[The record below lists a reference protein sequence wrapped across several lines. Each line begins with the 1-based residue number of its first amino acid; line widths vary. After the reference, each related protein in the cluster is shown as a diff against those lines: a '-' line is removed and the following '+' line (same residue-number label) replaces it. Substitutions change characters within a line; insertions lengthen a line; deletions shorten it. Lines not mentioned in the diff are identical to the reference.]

1 MAEDI
6 RNNIKLQKER
16 AAQLNKINMLG
27 QEFNSIMKDA
37 SINMKQQ
44 LKDAGATQAEIQDMV
59 KGFGSFNTLARK
71 AAKLSKE
78 DLANRKKRNELQS
91 ASNKVSDE
99 AVQIAAKIQK
109 YADTASKL
117 EDKAANASGKKKA
130 ALEAQAKKNRE
141 LAASAERQL
150 DIAQD
155 LQKNMQEMLDLS
167 TKITKAG
174 RFFSF
179 FSDLVGDVP
188 VLGTI
193 FNNLTKAAEKFDESM
208 AAGESTIKATLRGL
222 GEFIKLGAK
231 ALAVFVA
238 SSAIKGMNILD
249 KAVVSINRNL
259 VMAGKS
265 ASIALG
271 NIRAAAARTGM
282 TLEKLLPINQALNET
297 FGTSAVF
304 SKDTLTAQSLLVNKL
319 GLSAEEGAKLFK
331 QTAGSNENVGEF
343 VRSTADLVTN
353 FNKTNDSAFS
363 IKTILQDVSHAS
375 ALTSINT
382 SKFPGGIR
390 RAALEAR
397 RLGTSLEKTNSLMEG
412 FLDFEQ
418 SIVAEQE
425 AEAFIGRDLNLSR
438 ARAFA
443 LEGNRAGVLEEIRK
457 QMGSIEEF
465 NNLGLIGQQK
475 LARAFNVSADE
486 LAGMYK
492 NSKAMG
498 EASKENAKEG
508 GEQAK
513 SGQELINKLQSQVT
527 LGESFASSMERI
539 QMAFGQILMRFAP
552 EIKSFLAFAASKAE
566 QMMNFLQSPGGQKQ
580 VQRIKNG
587 IKAIGRFLMD
597 DVLPALKS
605 TFEWLGQ
612 NQIGAENWKIVLSAI
627 AGFKFIGL
635 VSTLH
640 TMYKTVTSIGS
651 AFGAKGT
658 IGKAFAKDGLFGSGG
673 RIAQAFKPGGAIMD
687 GISSFSKTISGAFKG
702 LPGMDKLGQMFSGA
716 KNFVMDGFKR
726 LNPMEAIRKSI
737 KSAGGL
743 GKVLG
748 KVAKFPLLATA
759 LEGAFAYNDIQGL
772 ISSGLTGKE
781 LDSAIGERAYGAIGT
796 VLGSLGGTALGSI
809 FPGVGTLIGGVLGA
823 MGGPYVTRGIAS
835 LFDPDYSKFGGVVS
849 DLPFFKDGLEVED
862 FVIKPMAADTIT
874 MAGGTK
880 LGGNVE
886 SLLEEL
892 IALTREGKVIKMDTA
907 AVGRSLKLNASRL
920 AT

>member
-16 AAQLNKINMLG
+16 AEQLNKINMLG

-59 KGFGSFNTLARK
+59 KGFGSFNALARK

-78 DLANRKKRNELQS
+78 DLSNRRKRNELQS
-91 ASNKVSDE
+91 ASKKVADE

-109 YADTASKL
+109 YADTARKL
-117 EDKAANASGKKKA
+117 EDKAATASGKKKA
-130 ALEAQAKKNRE
+130 ALIAQAKKNRE
-141 LAASAERQL
+141 LVKTAQRQL
-150 DIAQD
+150 DIAED
-155 LQKNMQEMLDLS
+155 LQNEMQGMLDLS

-188 VLGTI
+188 VLGTV
-193 FNNLTKAAEKFDESM
+193 FNNLTAAAEKFDEAM
-208 AAGESTIKATLRGL
+208 AAGESRIKATLRGL

-249 KAVVSINRNL
+249 QAVVSINRNL

-265 ASIALG
+265 ASISLR
-271 NIRAAAARTGM
+271 NISSAAARTGM

-331 QTAGSNENVGEF
+331 ETAGSSENVGQF

-443 LEGNRAGVLEEIRK
+443 LEGNRAGVLAEIRK

-475 LARAFNVSADE
+475 LAKAFNVSADE

-513 SGQELINKLQSQVT
+513 SGQELINTLQSQVT

-539 QMAFGQILMRFAP
+539 QMAFGQILTRFSP
-552 EIKSFLAFAASKAE
+552 EIKSFLSFAASKAE
-566 QMMNFLQSPGGQKQ
+566 QMMNFLKTPEGEK
-580 VQRIKNG
+580 RMNKIKT
-587 IKAIGRFLMD
+587 ALHMIGTLLVE
-597 DVLPALKS
+597 DVLPALKQ
-605 TFEWLGQ
+605 TFNWLGE
-612 NQIGAENWKIVLSAI
+612 NTMGAQNWKIVLAAI
-627 AGFKFIGL
+627 AGFKFVGL
-635 VSTLH
+635 LSGLT
-640 TMYKTVTSIGS
+640 TVFNTVKSLGS

-658 IGKAFAKDGLFGSGG
+658 IGKAFAKEGLFGSGG
-673 RIAQAFKPGGAIMD
+673 RIAQAFKPGGAIMS
-687 GISSFSKTISGAFKG
+687 GISNFAKTIGGAFKG

-716 KNFVMDGFKR
+716 KDFVSEGFKK
-726 LNPMEAIRKSI
+726 LNPKEAIKKAVTR
-737 KSAGGL
+737 AGGMGKLL
-743 GKVLG
+743 GKI
-748 KVAKFPLLATA
+748 AKFPLLATA

-781 LDSAIGERAYGAIGT
+781 LDSAIGERAYGAVGT
-796 VLGSLGGTALGSI
+796 VLGSLGGSALGSV
-809 FPGVGTLIGGVLGA
+809 FPGAGTLIGGILGA
-823 MGGPYVTRGIAS
+823 MGGPPLTRLIAQ
-835 LFDPDYSKFGGVVS
+835 LFDPDYSKFGSVVS

-892 IALTREGKVIKMDTA
+892 IALTREGKIIRMDTA